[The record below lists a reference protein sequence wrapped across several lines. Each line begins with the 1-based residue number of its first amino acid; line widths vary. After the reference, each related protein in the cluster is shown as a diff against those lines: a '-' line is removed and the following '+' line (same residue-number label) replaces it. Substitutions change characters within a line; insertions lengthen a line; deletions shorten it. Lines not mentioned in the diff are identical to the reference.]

1 MQIRTKL
8 TLLFVTL
15 VAVIFLLASFAVYF
29 FSANHRQEDFFGRL
43 HNKGTATAKLLI
55 EVEEVDAK
63 LLAKIEKN
71 NPVTLPNEAILIFD
85 YQNNILYS
93 YGNQQITTASNE
105 LLNKIRLE
113 GEVRFKK
120 DGSEV
125 LGFLFTDQYDRFV
138 VIVAATDVYGL
149 RKLSNLRMVLL
160 IVFGVSIALLSVV
173 GWLYAGR
180 VLQPILRVVKEVE
193 NISIANLSVRVDE
206 GNGKDEIAQLAQTFN
221 RMLQS
226 LEAAFKIQKN
236 FIANASHELRTPLTA
251 ITGQLEVTLL
261 KERNNEEYK
270 QVLHSLLE
278 DIRNL
283 NRTSNRLLLLA
294 QASSESS
301 EVSFA
306 PVRIDDVLW
315 QARADALKRNPEY
328 KINISLSESIEDE
341 NQLLINGNEQLT
353 KTALLNLID
362 NGCKY
367 SNDHEVSIFVQ
378 PVKNLIEIS
387 FKDNGIGIDADE
399 INHIF
404 EPFHRGKNAITFKG
418 HGIGLSLVDRIVKL
432 HHGEIEVI
440 SAPNSGSTF
449 IVKIPHLQF

>member
-15 VAVIFLLASFAVYF
+15 VAVIFLLASLSVYY
-29 FSANHRQEDFFGRL
+29 FSAEHREEDFYGRL
-43 HNKGTATAKLLI
+43 LNKGTSTAKLLI
-55 EVEEVDAK
+55 EVEEVDAQ

-71 NPVTLPNEAILIFD
+71 NPITLPNEAILIFD
-85 YQNNILYS
+85 YQNNIIYN
-93 YGNQQITTASNE
+93 YGNQQTTFASKE

-113 GEVRFKK
+113 GELRLNK

-125 LGFLFTDQYDRFV
+125 LGFLFADQFDRFV
-138 VIVAATDVYGL
+138 VIVSATDVYGL

-160 IVFGVSIALLSVV
+160 IVFGVSILLLSVV

-180 VLQPILRVVKEVE
+180 VLQPILKVVNQVE
-193 NISIANLSVRVDE
+193 NISISNLSVRVDE
-206 GNGKDEIAQLAQTFN
+206 GNGKDEIAHLAQTFN

-261 KERNNEEYK
+261 NERNNDEYK
-270 QVLHSLLE
+270 QVLNSLLE

-306 PVRIDDVLW
+306 PIRIDDVLW
-315 QARADALKRNPEY
+315 QARTDVLKRNPNY
-328 KINISLSESIEDE
+328 KIDISFSESIEDE
-341 NQLLINGNEQLT
+341 KQLLINGNEQLA

-362 NGCKY
+362 NACKY
-367 SNDHEVSIFVQ
+367 SLKHEVFVLVE
-378 PVKNLIEIS
+378 PLEHMIEIS
-387 FKDNGIGIDADE
+387 FKDQGIGIDAEE
-399 INHIF
+399 IQHIF

-432 HHGEIEVI
+432 HHGEINVI
-440 SAPNSGSTF
+440 SAPNAGSTF
-449 IVKIPHLQF
+449 ILRLPHL

>member
-15 VAVIFLLASFAVYF
+15 VAVIFLLASLSVYF
-29 FSANHRQEDFFGRL
+29 FSADHRQEDFYGRL
-43 HNKGTATAKLLI
+43 HNKGTSTAKLLI
-55 EVEEVDAK
+55 EVEEVDAQ
-63 LLAKIEKN
+63 LLTKIEKN
-71 NPVTLPNEAILIFD
+71 NPITLPNEAILIFD
-85 YQNNILYS
+85 YQNKILYS
-93 YGNQQITTASNE
+93 YGNQQITFASNE

-113 GEVRFKK
+113 GEIRLNK

-125 LGFLFTDQYDRFV
+125 LGFLFADQFDRFV
-138 VIVAATDVYGL
+138 VIVSATDVYGL
-149 RKLSNLRMVLL
+149 RKLSNLRMVLI
-160 IVFGVSIALLSVV
+160 IVFGVSILLLSVV

-180 VLQPILRVVKEVE
+180 VLQPILKVVNQVE
-193 NISIANLSVRVDE
+193 NISISNLSVRVDE
-206 GNGKDEIAQLAQTFN
+206 GNGKDEIAHLAQTFN

-251 ITGQLEVTLL
+251 ITGQLEVTLF
-261 KERNNEEYK
+261 KERTNEEYK
-270 QVLHSLLE
+270 QVLLSLLE

-306 PVRIDDVLW
+306 PIRIDDVLW
-315 QARADALKRNPEY
+315 QARTDVLKRNPSY
-328 KINISLSESIEDE
+328 NIDISFSESIEDE
-341 NQLLINGNEQLT
+341 NQLLINGNEQLA

-362 NGCKY
+362 NACKY
-367 SNDHEVSIFVQ
+367 SPKHEVTVLVE
-378 PVKNLIEIS
+378 PLEHLIEIS
-387 FKDNGIGIDADE
+387 FQDQGIGIDAEE
-399 INHIF
+399 IQHIF

-432 HHGEIEVI
+432 HHGEIEVV
-440 SAPNSGSTF
+440 SAPNAGSTF
-449 IVKIPHLQF
+449 KLKLPHL